1 MLSLILDRVLRDVQ
15 RKVTNEVSEKA
26 TDAVSGLF
34 NRKRKS
40 KEKEVTKKS
49 DGSDLLTACLYVA
62 FAASYA
68 DGTLDK
74 SEEEEIEKVKDK
86 LATEGNGDLAI
97 KMMQI
102 KGEKPSFGTAMKYV
116 DKIEKDKLPVF
127 DGIIDDILKADGSV
141 DEQEE
146 AFIKEWNTYKSGR

>member
-1 MLSLILDRVLRDVQ
+1 MLSSILNRVMRDVQ
-15 RKVTNEVSEKA
+15 RKVANEVSNKA
-26 TDAVSGLF
+26 TSAVSGLL
-34 NRKRKS
+34 NKKS
-40 KEKEVTKKS
+40 KPSEEAKGS
-49 DGSDLLTACLYVA
+49 DNSDLLIACLYVA

-68 DGTLDK
+68 DGNLDK

-86 LATEGNGDLAI
+86 LASEGNGDLAI

-116 DKIEKDKLPVF
+116 DKVEKDKLPVF

-141 DEQEE
+141 DETEE
-146 AFIKEWNTYKSGR
+146 SFLKEWESYKSGR